1 MERVP
6 TGLLVALVLLAAPMS
21 PARGQTTPGGDTTRD
36 SAAVRDA
43 AEEAQSAFEQA
54 RIRRLPWTWDSPP
67 HPCDETVGR
76 FCFWHG
82 EVDGWTPTREDSGIV
97 GERERLL
104 GRLADAAK
112 SLPGDGWI
120 TGQRVRY
127 LVEAGRPADAV
138 AVARACRTEPWWCR
152 ALRGY
157 ALHAAGEFAA
167 AGDAFDRALAAM
179 TAPERDRWTDLELL
193 LDRDLRGV
201 WRRLGGGARAA
212 FARQLWWLAD
222 PLWSVAGNERRTEH
236 MARLVVDQLQAR
248 ARSPYDVQ
256 WGPDLRELTIRYG
269 WPVGWERVRGKSG
282 ALGDGSRPGI
292 VGHDAPKGRGFVPP
306 HDVFVAPGAARG
318 ADWPLDPPAPRETY
332 APAYADS
339 VVELTP
345 QIAVFRRGDAAR
357 VVAAWELGADG
368 EPTPTSVERVSP
380 AADPEPEAALLVAR
394 DPDAPP
400 AAARARCR
408 SCALVVDVPW
418 ESALVSAEA
427 RAGRLAG
434 RARRGLPLRELERPP
449 LSDLLLLERPAPLPA
464 SLDSAVPFAR
474 RSYRVRSG
482 ERIGVFFELYPPE
495 GSRSAE
501 ISITLR
507 DERGGFWRGLAAGLG
522 LSGRRQ
528 GEVAVSWIEEFPAGT
543 AVLPRALALDL
554 PPLAAGAYALE
565 LAVTLPDATPSVA
578 TLPLEVR

>member
-1 MERVP
+1 
-6 TGLLVALVLLAAPMS
+6 
-21 PARGQTTPGGDTTRD
+21 
-36 SAAVRDA
+36 VREA
-43 AEEAQSAFEQA
+43 AEEAQALFEQA

-82 EVDGWTPTREDSGIV
+82 EGDGWTPSPEDPGIAS
-97 GERERLL
+97 ERERLL
-104 GRLADAAK
+104 GRLADAAR

-127 LVEAGRPADAV
+127 LVEAGLPVDA
-138 AVARACRTEPWWCR
+138 AAAARACRAEPWWCR
-152 ALRGY
+152 ALEGY
-157 ALHAAGEFAA
+157 ALHAAGEFAV
-167 AGDAFDRALAAM
+167 AGDAFDRALSTMA
-179 TAPERDRWTDLELL
+179 APERDRWTDLELL

-236 MARLVVDQLQAR
+236 LARLVVDRLQAR

-269 WPVGWERVRGKSG
+269 WPIGWERVRARSG

-292 VGHDAPKGRGFVPP
+292 VGHDAPEGRPFVPP

-318 ADWPLDPPAPRETY
+318 ADWPLAPPGPREAY

-339 VVELTP
+339 VVELAP
-345 QIAVFRRGDAAR
+345 QVAVFRRGDAAR
-357 VVAAWELGADG
+357 VVAAWELDAEIEWGA
-368 EPTPTSVERVSP
+368 ERVSP
-380 AADPEPEAALLVAR
+380 PPDPQGAPPAGPEPEAALLVAR
-394 DPDAPP
+394 DPDAPA

-418 ESALVSAEA
+418 ESAVVSAEA

-449 LSDLLLLERPAPLPA
+449 VSGVLLLERPEPLPA

-522 LSGRRQ
+522 LSGRRH
-528 GEVAVSWIEEFPAGT
+528 GEVAISWIEEFPAGT

-554 PPLAAGAYALE
+554 PPLPAGAYALE